1 MLLPTGETILAMYC
15 TVAPCSPNWHHAV
28 VNMPLAGRLT
38 HKVPLLVLYFLF
50 RRLSTR
56 PPAHIGALQWNQ
68 SPARQRSFQPREMC
82 TNQDVGV
89 MDAFAGICGRSR
101 QPGPLVLWS
110 SVDELWICNIPLTA
124 AHRTANMHT
133 PSGHRTCCDLL
144 TLGSVRGR
152 ILSRL
157 NLLLVLPHTRHHP
170 TLPLVGHPPR

>member
-1 MLLPTGETILAMYC
+1 
-15 TVAPCSPNWHHAV
+15 
-28 VNMPLAGRLT
+28 MPLAGRLT

-68 SPARQRSFQPREMC
+68 SPARQRPFQPREMC

-157 NLLLVLPHTRHHP
+157 NLLLVLPHTKHHP